1 MSLASGGQNVQVLSS
16 ITFSVLAKERFAIIG
31 RSGSGKSTLL
41 GLLAGLDAPSS
52 GEIYINGV
60 DLGKLNEEELA
71 SFRLKNI
78 GYVFQSYHLIPTLTA
93 VENIALP
100 LELCGNTDAF
110 GYARELLADVGLIS
124 RAHHY
129 PIQLSGGEQQRV
141 ALARAF
147 ANRPSILLADEPTG
161 NLDTSSSH
169 QVIDLLLRFNDEY
182 GTTLVIVT
190 HDTALSSLANHIL
203 TLDDGYMVSD
213 DQVAR

>member
-100 LELCGNTDAF
+100 LELCGNTEAF
-110 GYARELLADVGLIS
+110 GYAHELLADVGLIS

-203 TLDDGYMVSD
+203 TLDDGHMVTD
-213 DQVAR
+213 DQGAR